1 MSPNADATRDKTLGT
16 DRRTDSKPGRYVVID
31 THAGRQHARGLTQA
45 HAETLAAEYAEGIE
59 ARRERP
65 DPHWIQRGVNA

>member
-16 DRRTDSKPGRYVVID
+16 DRRTDSQPGRYVVID
-31 THAGRQHARGLTQA
+31 SHSGRQHARGLSKA
-45 HAETLAAEYAEGIE
+45 RAETLAREYCDGVV

-65 DPHWIQRGVNA
+65 DPHWLTRGGSA